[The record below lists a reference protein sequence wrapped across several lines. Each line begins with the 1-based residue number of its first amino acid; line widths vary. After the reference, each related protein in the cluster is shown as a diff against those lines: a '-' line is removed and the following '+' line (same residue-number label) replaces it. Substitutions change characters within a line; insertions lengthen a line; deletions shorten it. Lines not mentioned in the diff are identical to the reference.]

1 LRPPRTSGGD
11 KSVWAAAALVVSV
24 GAVAVDAWASDAAV
38 LARFCDAASLR
49 GFDEIRDLSFNHS
62 IHRNN
67 LQRRGNA
74 TQRASG
80 HEVDQGCTH
89 EDPNA
94 LMSKSTSAR

>member
-1 LRPPRTSGGD
+1 
-11 KSVWAAAALVVSV
+11 VVSV

-67 LQRRGNA
+67 LQRHGNC
-74 TQRASG
+74 
-80 HEVDQGCTH
+80 H
-89 EDPNA
+89 
-94 LMSKSTSAR
+94 SKSFRS